1 MKKITVTID
10 EDQDKAIVDLQIKKA
25 AKTGTILNY
34 SETLRLVID
43 EGLKKF

>member
-10 EDQDKAIVDLQIKKA
+10 EDQDKAIVNLQIKKA
-25 AKTGTILNY
+25 QSGTIFNY
-34 SETLRLVID
+34 SKVLRLVID